1 MSEGIYQHAAIGRQ
15 SAVGTAVAA
24 TKKFPVETGWMGFEL
39 NRGEES
45 PEEDYG
51 STSREQPGREQHGV
65 RIATASMP
73 FTWNFENGVVPLE
86 SHLATVAP
94 TGGGPYVYTY
104 VADESADL
112 LSSVVK
118 PVTIE
123 YGVDTST
130 QDEWRAYGCVI
141 DELELGFDALTA
153 GSNALW
159 KGSASWIALNR
170 EYNAMTGSLTA
181 PSALE
186 AMEGHLTTLAEG
198 DTTTAFASLSPLTG
212 SLKAFRLRSKVNA
225 VIRAYGGTSDIGT
238 SIGRNGFGSVEFEA
252 MVGIS
257 SATKTA
263 ISDTYHNA
271 ATTKVER
278 RWRIAIDGAG
288 NNAATIDMR
297 VRFRATDRGD
307 HEGERLYAVKGVA
320 VMDSTLAGRLKVIIT
335 NDVSAHA

>member
-24 TKKFPVETGWMGFEL
+24 TVKFPVETGWQGFEL

-51 STSREQPGREQHGV
+51 STSREQAGREQHGV

-73 FTWNFENGVVPLE
+73 FVWNFENGMVPLE
-86 SHLATVAP
+86 SHLDTVSP
-94 TGGGPYVYTY
+94 TGVGPYVYTY

-112 LSSVVK
+112 LSSAVK

-153 GSNALW
+153 GGNSLW
-159 KGSASWIALNR
+159 KGSASWVALDR
-170 EYNAMTGSLTA
+170 EYNAMTGSLSA

-198 DTTTAFASLSPLTG
+198 STSTAFASLSALTG

-225 VIRAYGGTSDIGT
+225 VLRAYGGTSDIAT
-238 SIGRNGFGSVEFEA
+238 SIGRNGFGTVEFEA
-252 MVGIS
+252 MVGIA

-263 ISDTYHNA
+263 ISDVYHAA
-271 ATTKVER
+271 ATVKQER
-278 RWRIAIDGAG
+278 RWRIAVDGAG
-288 NNAATIDMR
+288 NNAAAIDMR
-297 VRFRATDRGD
+297 VRFRASDRGD
-307 HEGERLYAVKGVA
+307 HEGERLYLVKGVGVYDA
-320 VMDSTLAGRLKVIIT
+320 TLAGRLKIALT